1 MKRNPFKATTFKQP
15 VVASELRFGSN
26 SERAVGA
33 NGELNASNKADL
45 LKQIAR
51 LAEVAS
57 SQGVVT
63 QEQASVQEKAAAH
76 RQMVTAAFSSS
87 QAHAELGEVLA
98 DELYQAANREGF
110 MRRFLA
116 RQELAQG
123 QIARVKLRMK
133 NVVAVIAGSPS
144 KVQTQLVRDNQYFPP
159 EFYISANPFV
169 EKREIDQSSG
179 DVLEEKYI
187 EALEAIMVGE
197 DRTFYNLAQATI
209 NIANPATTIVGA
221 MNPTNLATLR
231 NQVTRWNIPASN
243 WLIANDIW
251 NDVIG
256 DSGFQQLIDPVSK
269 HELLLTGQLGTILG
283 MTIYSDGYRHPQH
296 RVLSQG
302 DMMVIGDPVNT
313 GSYTDRGGV
322 ESEPVTAGQAGVPG
336 RGWFMSESL
345 SAVIANARAVAVG
358 RRV

>member
-15 VVASELRFGSN
+15 VVASELRFGSG
-26 SERAVGA
+26 ERAIGH
-33 NGELNASNKADL
+33 NGELNASSKADL
-45 LKQIAR
+45 LKQIAK

-57 SQGVVT
+57 TQGVIT
-63 QEQASVQEKAAAH
+63 EEAATASEKASLH
-76 RQMVTAAFSSS
+76 KQMVTAAFAS
-87 QAHAELGEVLA
+87 QDSHAELGEVLA

-116 RQELAQG
+116 RQELSQG

-187 EALEAIMVGE
+187 ESLEAIMVGE
-197 DRTFYNLAQATI
+197 DRVFYNLAQATV
-209 NIANPATTIVGA
+209 NVANAATTIVGT
-221 MNPTNLATLR
+221 MNPTNLSTLR
-231 NQVTRWNIPASN
+231 NQVTRWNIPAAN

-283 MTIYSDGYRHPQH
+283 MTIFSDGYRHPQH

-302 DMMVIGDPVNT
+302 EMMVIGDPVNT
-313 GSYTDRGGV
+313 GTYTDRGGV
-322 ESEPVTAGQAGVPG
+322 ESEPVTAGVAGVPG
-336 RGWFMSESL
+336 RGWFMSESV
-345 SAVIANARAVAVG
+345 SAIIANARAIAIG

>member
-76 RQMVTAAFSSS
+76 RQMATAAFSSS

-221 MNPTNLATLR
+221 MNPT
-231 NQVTRWNIPASN
+231 
-243 WLIANDIW
+243 
-251 NDVIG
+251 
-256 DSGFQQLIDPVSK
+256 
-269 HELLLTGQLGTILG
+269 
-283 MTIYSDGYRHPQH
+283 
-296 RVLSQG
+296 
-302 DMMVIGDPVNT
+302 
-313 GSYTDRGGV
+313 DRKSV
-322 ESEPVTAGQAGVPG
+322 V
-336 RGWFMSESL
+336 
-345 SAVIANARAVAVG
+345 
-358 RRV
+358 